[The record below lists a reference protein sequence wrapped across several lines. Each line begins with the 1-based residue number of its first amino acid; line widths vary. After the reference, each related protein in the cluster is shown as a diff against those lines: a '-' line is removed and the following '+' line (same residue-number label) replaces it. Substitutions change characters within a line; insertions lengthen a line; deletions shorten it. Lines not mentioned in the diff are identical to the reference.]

1 MLYCEA
7 SRSLP
12 QYPPK
17 HTPMDRKVDIAIIGA
32 GTAGLNAMAQARKA
46 DRSFVL
52 IDGGELGTTCARVG
66 CMPSKVLIQV
76 AEDYHRRKLF
86 GRHGIE
92 GAAGLRVDLEA
103 VMEHV
108 RHVRDIF
115 VDRVLAS
122 STDNLEEE
130 LIQGYARFVDPHT
143 LEIDDGTRVH
153 AGAIVIATGSTP
165 VVPEAWA
172 ESFGER
178 ILTSDTLFEQER
190 LPASIGVI
198 GMGVVGLELGQALH
212 RLGIE
217 TYGIDQEDTLAH
229 VTDPVVLDTAVEVI
243 GREFPL
249 WLGHPA
255 ELSEA
260 GDRLRIRAGD
270 HEATVEAVLCAMG
283 RRPNLDRL
291 GLEAI
296 GAALDERGIPR
307 YDPRTMRLEGFDHLY
322 IAGDV
327 TGHRPILHEAGD
339 EGKIAGYNAAHDR
352 PVAFR
357 RKPAFA
363 ITFCDP
369 NIVHVGL
376 HWAELEGRDD
386 VAVGQMPIG
395 PVGRAL
401 IMAQNKGMIRLYA
414 ERRGGR
420 LLGASL
426 CAPRGEHL
434 GHALA
439 WALRQE
445 LTVFDLLK
453 MPFYHPVMEE
463 ALQAALY
470 NLVQNVE
477 GRHGPLMELDPLD

>member
-1 MLYCEA
+1 ME
-7 SRSLP
+7 
-12 QYPPK
+12 
-17 HTPMDRKVDIAIIGA
+17 RKVELAIIGA
-32 GTAGLNAMAQARKA
+32 GTAGLNAMAQARRA
-46 DRSFVL
+46 DKSFVL

-76 AEDYHRRKLF
+76 AEDYHRRKIY

-92 GAAGLRVDLEA
+92 GVGALRIDLEEA
-103 VMEHV
+103 MEHV

-115 VDRVLAS
+115 VDRVLAN
-122 STDNLEEE
+122 STDNLEDE
-130 LIQGYARFVDPHT
+130 LIEGYARFVDPHT
-143 LEIDDGTRVH
+143 LEIDDGTRVR
-153 AGAIVIATGSTP
+153 AEAIVIATGSTP
-165 VVPEAWA
+165 IVPEPWA
-172 ESFGER
+172 RDFGDR

-190 LPASIGVI
+190 LPASVGVV
-198 GMGVVGLELGQALH
+198 GLGVVGLELGQALH

-217 TYGIDQEDTLAH
+217 TYGVDQEETIAH
-229 VTDPVVLDTAVEVI
+229 ITDPVVRDTAVDVI
-243 GREFPL
+243 GKEFPL

-255 ELSEA
+255 ELSPA
-260 GDRLRIRAGD
+260 GDRIRLQAGD
-270 HEATVEAVLCAMG
+270 HQAHVEAVVCAMG

-291 GLEAI
+291 GLEAL
-296 GAALDERGIPR
+296 GVPTNEQGVPL
-307 YDPRTMRLEGFDHLY
+307 YDPHTMQIEGFDHLY

-339 EGKIAGYNAAHDR
+339 EGKIAGYNAAQTR

-357 RKPAFA
+357 RKPEFA

-369 NIVHVGL
+369 NIVHVGA
-376 HWAELEGRDD
+376 HWADLEGRDD
-386 VAVGQMPIG
+386 VATGQMPIG

-401 IMAQNKGMIRLYA
+401 IMGQNKGVIRVYA
-414 ERRGGR
+414 ERNGGR

-434 GHALA
+434 GHALS
-439 WALRQE
+439 WAMRQQ

-477 GRHGPLMELDPLD
+477 GHRGPLMELDPLD

>member
-1 MLYCEA
+1 
-7 SRSLP
+7 
-12 QYPPK
+12 
-17 HTPMDRKVDIAIIGA
+17 MDRKVDIAIIGA
-32 GTAGLNAMAQARKA
+32 GTAGLNAMAQARRA
-46 DRSFVL
+46 DKSFVL
-52 IDGGELGTTCARVG
+52 IDGGKLGTTCARVG

-76 AEDYHRRKLF
+76 AEDYHRRKIY

-92 GAAGLRVDLEA
+92 GVGALRIDLEE

-115 VDRVLAS
+115 VDRVLAN

-130 LIQGYARFVDPHT
+130 LIERNARFVDPHT
-143 LEIDDGTRVH
+143 LETDDGTRIH
-153 AGAIVIATGSTP
+153 ARAIVIATGSTP
-165 VVPEAWA
+165 IVPEPWA
-172 ESFGER
+172 RQFGDR
-178 ILTSDTLFEQER
+178 ILTSDNLFEQEA
-190 LPASIGVI
+190 LPASIGVV

-217 TYGIDQEDTLAH
+217 AYGVDQEETVAH
-229 VTDPVVLDTAVEVI
+229 VTDPVVRETAIDVI
-243 GREFPL
+243 GKEFPL

-255 ELSEA
+255 ELSAA
-260 GDRLRIRAGD
+260 GDRLRLRAGE
-270 HEATVEAVLCAMG
+270 HEAHVDTVLCAMG
-283 RRPNLDRL
+283 RRPNLDGL
-291 GLEAI
+291 NLEAI
-296 GAALDERGIPR
+296 GLTLAEGGVPA
-307 YDPRTMRLEGFDHLY
+307 YDPHTMQLEGFDHIY

-339 EGKIAGYNAAHDR
+339 EGKIAGFNAAQDR

-357 RKPAFA
+357 RKPQFA

-369 NIVHVGL
+369 NIVHVGA
-376 HWAELEGRDD
+376 HWAELAGRDD

-401 IMAQNKGMIRLYA
+401 IMGQNKGVIRLYA
-414 ERRGGR
+414 EKNGGR
-420 LLGASL
+420 MLGASL

-477 GRHGPLMELDPLD
+477 GRRGPLMELDPLD

>member
-1 MLYCEA
+1 ME
-7 SRSLP
+7 
-12 QYPPK
+12 
-17 HTPMDRKVDIAIIGA
+17 RKVDIAIIGA
-32 GTAGLNAMAQARKA
+32 GTAGLNAMAQARRA
-46 DRSFVL
+46 DKSFVL

-76 AEDYHRRKLF
+76 AEDYHRRKIF

-92 GAAGLRVDLEA
+92 GAGALRIDLET

-115 VDRVLAS
+115 VDRVLAN
-122 STDNLEEE
+122 STDNLEDE
-130 LIQGYARFVDPHT
+130 LIEGYARFVDPHT

-153 AGAIVIATGSTP
+153 ADSVVIATGSTP
-165 VVPEAWA
+165 IVPPAWA
-172 ESFGER
+172 ESFGDR
-178 ILTSDTLFEQER
+178 ILTSDDLFEQER
-190 LPASIGVI
+190 LPASVAVI
-198 GMGVVGLELGQALH
+198 GLGVVGLELGQALH

-217 TYGIDQEDTLAH
+217 TYGIDQEDTVAH
-229 VTDPVVLDTAVEVI
+229 ITDPAVRDTAVDVI
-243 GREFPL
+243 GKEFPL
-249 WLGHPA
+249 WLGHRA
-255 ELSEA
+255 EAVLR
-260 GDRLRIRAGD
+260 GDKIRVRAGN
-270 HEATVEAVLCAMG
+270 HETEVEALLCAMG
-283 RRPNLDRL
+283 RRPNLERLNLQAL
-291 GLEAI
+291 GLHLEPGGVPA
-296 GAALDERGIPR
+296 
-307 YDPRTMRLEGFDHLY
+307 YDPHTMQLEGFDHIYL
-322 IAGDV
+322 AGDV

-339 EGKIAGYNAAHDR
+339 EGKIAGYNAARER

-357 RKPAFA
+357 RKPEFA
-363 ITFCDP
+363 VTFCDP
-369 NIVHVGL
+369 NIVHVGA
-376 HWAELEGRDD
+376 HWSELAGRDD

-401 IMAQNKGMIRLYA
+401 IMGQNKGLIRLYA
-414 ERRGGR
+414 EKRGGR

-434 GHALA
+434 GHAMA

-477 GRHGPLMELDPLD
+477 GRSGPLMELDVLD